1 MPLLQAIRR
10 YPIKGVKP
18 QHLEAAKV
26 EQRGL
31 AHDRR
36 WLLVDADGRFISQRE
51 HAGLALVDVE
61 VTPTGLR
68 VQAPGTKPLSVQQPF
83 HETRRLTVQIWND
96 AVEAV
101 LADEPV
107 HRWFSEVVGFECHL
121 VYMDEKAVRPV
132 DATYAVRP
140 TDEVNF
146 ADGYPVLL
154 TTEASLADLNARL
167 ATPVPMNR
175 FRPNLVVAGCE
186 AFEEDTWRQIRIGEV
201 LFHVV
206 KPCARCVVTTI
217 DQASGSAGKEPLR
230 TLATFRKQGNKV
242 YFGQNLIPDAPGTLR
257 VGDQVEIVARGE
269 KVVLAG
275 SS

>member
-1 MPLLQAIRR
+1 MPNLQAIRR
-10 YPIKGVKP
+10 YPIKGMKP
-18 QHLEAAKV
+18 QHLEAAEV

-36 WLLVDADGRFISQRE
+36 WLLVDANGRFISQRE
-51 HAGLALVDVE
+51 HAQLALIDVE
-61 VTPTGLR
+61 VTTSGLR
-68 VQAPGTKPLSVQQPF
+68 VQAPGMLPLSVQQPS
-83 HETRRLTVQIWND
+83 HKARRRTVQIWDD

-101 LADEPV
+101 LADERG
-107 HRWFSEVVGFECHL
+107 HHWFSDVIGSACQL
-121 VYMDEKAVRPV
+121 VYMDEAAVRPV
-132 DATYAVRP
+132 DTAYAVRP
-140 TDEVNF
+140 TNEVSF

-167 ATPVPMNR
+167 DAPVPMNR

-186 AFEEDTWRQIRIGEV
+186 PFEEDTWRQIRIGEV

-217 DQASGSAGKEPLR
+217 DQASGMAGKEPLR

-242 YFGQNLIPDAPGTLR
+242 YFGQNLIPDAPGTIR
-257 VGDQVEIVARGE
+257 VGDQVE
-269 KVVLAG
+269 VVERQIRVEV
-275 SS
+275 